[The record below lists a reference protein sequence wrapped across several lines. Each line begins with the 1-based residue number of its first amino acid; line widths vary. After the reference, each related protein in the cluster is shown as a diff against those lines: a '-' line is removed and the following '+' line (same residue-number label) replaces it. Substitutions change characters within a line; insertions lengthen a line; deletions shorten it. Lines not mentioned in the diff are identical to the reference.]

1 MRQKKLFKELI
12 QRDID
17 PVEREK
23 SNNIKKNNILK
34 ILENINAIFTC
45 TYLHYRK
52 LFKETKFEKSI
63 SDRIKLRK
71 ERLYIIN
78 KNKENISNEL
88 FEEYFNYSNPDTMIK
103 ILKNVNDEINKNMVE
118 SINKNLNKM
127 KKNH

>member
-1 MRQKKLFKELI
+1 MRLKKLFKELI

-17 PVEREK
+17 PIEREK

-34 ILENINAIFTC
+34 ILENINAIFTG

-71 ERLYIIN
+71 ERLHIIN

-88 FEEYFNYSNPDTMIK
+88 FEEYFNDSSPDTMIK